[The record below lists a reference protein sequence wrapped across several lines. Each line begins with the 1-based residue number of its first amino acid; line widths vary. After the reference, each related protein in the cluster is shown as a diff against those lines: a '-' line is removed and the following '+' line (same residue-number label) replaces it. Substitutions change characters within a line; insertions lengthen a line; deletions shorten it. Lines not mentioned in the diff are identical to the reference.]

1 MKINQNPPLFLSFLS
16 LLPILLSFQPISATE
31 FLFNGFEPSNISLY
45 GIAQLESNILTL
57 TNMTSFSI
65 GRALYP
71 SKIRTRDPNSSR
83 VLPFSTSF
91 VFSMAPKNKILP
103 GHGIVFLFVPYTGV
117 QKANPGQHLGF
128 LNRTNDGNDTNHVFG
143 VEFDVFDNEEFNDLN
158 DNHVGIDLNSLKST
172 FSHDAGY
179 YGVGGDERSFRQ
191 LKLNNG
197 KNYQVW
203 IDYADFQMNVTM
215 AIAGMERPSRPLLNV
230 SLNLSQVFEDEMY
243 VGFTAATGQLV
254 QNHRILAWSFSNS
267 NFSLSDELVTTGLP
281 SFEPPEG
288 SVFRSKGFIAGVTV
302 GIFVVFV
309 ACCVVSAVLVKRKR
323 RREREREEMEEWE
336 LEYWPHRITY
346 QEIESATK
354 GFSEEN
360 VIGIGGNGK
369 VYKGVLA
376 GGAEVAVKRI
386 SHENNEGVREFLAE
400 ISSLGRLKH
409 RNLVGLRGWCKKER
423 GSLVLV
429 YDYMENGSLDKRV
442 FECDEREMLSCEDR
456 IRVLKDVAS
465 GVLYLHEGW
474 ESKVLHRDIKAS
486 NVLLDK
492 DMNGKLGDFGLA
504 RMHGHSQVASTTRV
518 VGTVGYLAPEV
529 VRSGRASSQT
539 DVFGFGT
546 LILEVMCGRRPIEEG
561 KATLVDWVWELMGRG
576 ELVQALD
583 ERLRR
588 KGGFDEEEVDRVL
601 HLGLLCAYPD
611 PQARPTMRQ
620 VVKVLEGKNEV
631 DESEGDDMD
640 VYLLEKMKSKGMWSK
655 YPHSF
660 GNGLHPTF
668 DQIKDSVSSSILS
681 LSWSD
686 AIVDGR

>member
-1 MKINQNPPLFLSFLS
+1 MKTHQNPPLFLS
-16 LLPILLSFQPISATE
+16 LLPIFLTFQPTSATE
-31 FLFNGFEPSNISLY
+31 FVFNGFEPSNISLY

-71 SKIRTRDPNSSR
+71 SKIPTRDPNSSR

-91 VFSMAPKNKILP
+91 VFSMAPEKNTLP
-103 GHGIVFLFVPYTGV
+103 GHGIVFLFVPYTGT
-117 QKANPGQHLGF
+117 QNANEGQHLGF
-128 LNRTNDGNDTNHVFG
+128 LNRTNDGNASNHVFG

-158 DNHVGIDLNSLKST
+158 ANHVAINLNSLTST

-179 YGVGGDERSFRQ
+179 YGVGGDESSFKE

-203 IDYADFQMNVTM
+203 IDYADFHMNVTM

-243 VGFTAATGQLV
+243 VGFTAATGALV

-267 NFSLSDELVTTGLP
+267 NFSLSEELVTTGLP
-281 SFEPPEG
+281 SFEP
-288 SVFRSKGFIAGVTV
+288 SKGSIFSVKRVHSRRDGGGFHCFRRLLRCFRGGFGEEEEEEGEGERGDGRV
-302 GIFVVFV
+302 GI
-309 ACCVVSAVLVKRKR
+309 
-323 RREREREEMEEWE
+323 
-336 LEYWPHRITY
+336 
-346 QEIESATK
+346 
-354 GFSEEN
+354 G
-360 VIGIGGNGK
+360 

-376 GGAEVAVKRI
+376 GGAEVAVKRL
-386 SHENNEGVREFLAE
+386 SHENNEGVRAFLAE

-409 RNLVGLRGWCKKER
+409 RNLVGLR
-423 GSLVLV
+423 
-429 YDYMENGSLDKRV
+429 
-442 FECDEREMLSCEDR
+442 
-456 IRVLKDVAS
+456 
-465 GVLYLHEGW
+465 
-474 ESKVLHRDIKAS
+474 
-486 NVLLDK
+486 
-492 DMNGKLGDFGLA
+492 A

-529 VRSGRASSQT
+529 VRSGRASSAT

-561 KATLVDWVWELMGRG
+561 KANLVDWVWELKGRG

-583 ERLRR
+583 QRLKG
-588 KGGFDEEEVDRVL
+588 KGGFNEEEVDRVL
-601 HLGLLCAYPD
+601 HLGLLCTYPD
-611 PQARPTMRQ
+611 PQARPTTMRQ
-620 VVKVLEGKNEV
+620 VVEVLEGKNEAN
-631 DESEGDDMD
+631 ESEGDDMD
-640 VYLLEKMKSKGMWSK
+640 VYLLEKMKSEGMWSK

-660 GNGLHPTF
+660 GNRSHPTF

-681 LSWSD
+681 LSESD
-686 AIVDGR
+686 AILVGR